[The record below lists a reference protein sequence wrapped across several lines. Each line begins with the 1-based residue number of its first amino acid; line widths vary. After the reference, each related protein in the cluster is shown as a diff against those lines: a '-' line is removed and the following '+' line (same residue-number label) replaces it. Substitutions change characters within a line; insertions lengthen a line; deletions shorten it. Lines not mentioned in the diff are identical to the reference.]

1 MRKIIWSLS
10 FAIIFAFGCFAQV
23 KKATTVPGGV
33 TVPIKITPKKDT
45 NSLKS
50 TGKKYTNDE
59 LKFEITLPEPW
70 LIADREFD
78 EKVNKQGFD
87 LSLKAP
93 DSLSKVSQIQINKAL
108 GRVSILLT
116 AYRPTFTTEES
127 GLIRI
132 SREDLTSVTEVR
144 DAVDYFDMMRGQF
157 KVMKLPPNFT
167 YSETQAEKLGS
178 RQFAYLDVSSDAG
191 KKRMYATV
199 KKRYAILFTV
209 SYKDE
214 RDLQTMRQ
222 ILSAGNFALK

>member
-1 MRKIIWSLS
+1 M
-10 FAIIFAFGCFAQV
+10 
-23 KKATTVPGGV
+23 
-33 TVPIKITPKKDT
+33 
-45 NSLKS
+45 
-50 TGKKYTNDE
+50 
-59 LKFEITLPEPW
+59 
-70 LIADREFD
+70 
-78 EKVNKQGFD
+78 
-87 LSLKAP
+87 
-93 DSLSKVSQIQINKAL
+93 
-108 GRVSILLT
+108 
-116 AYRPTFTTEES
+116 
-127 GLIRI
+127 
-132 SREDLTSVTEVR
+132 TEVR
-144 DAVDYFDMMRGQF
+144 DAVDYFDLMRSQF